1 MVKQARIAWVDGLN
15 PGERPPYR
23 LGGTGDPAAV
33 ESAFREAEESFSK
46 IGLAFSFA
54 VTELEHAE
62 WLIASGGDAKAGPM
76 LADATHTFERLQA
89 RPWLDRAMQSAP
101 TAVVVS

>member
-1 MVKQARIAWVDGLN
+1 VVRSSIALRRPVVCWVTCGVTARARQ
-15 PGERPPYR
+15 P
-23 LGGTGDPAAV
+23 
-33 ESAFREAEESFSK
+33 AEETFSK

-62 WLIASGGDAKAGPM
+62 WLIANDGDAEAGPM